1 MVVSS
6 NSSLSPWALTATA
19 SPDVIN
25 SLSPVLTILIATAW
39 ADNDG
44 GDDVDDS
51 NDEDDDDDYNDDIE
65 DDIEDDIDTN
75 VASDEHLVE

>member
-1 MVVSS
+1 MSS

-65 DDIEDDIDTN
+65 DDIDTN